1 MTVGQPAAPLGPPRT
16 PPASDAQG
24 LLEGL
29 ASVSEENRNSAAS
42 DLAHIPQTLSEKCA
56 CIGHSLSSL
65 PRGPSPMQWVVPMAL
80 SPDAQAVTDRPACAT
95 NRQTDRQTDS
105 HGPRH
110 STASNRAQR
119 IAQAPPRTHSLHAAT
134 LGRFDDLAAVL
145 LVATPHLYSYS
156 LHAPPSAACARV
168 RFSR

>member
-1 MTVGQPAAPLGPPRT
+1 MPIHDCRPARWDPRRGRLQRRT
-16 PPASDAQG
+16 HKLG

-42 DLAHIPQTLSEKCA
+42 DLAHIPQTISEKCA
-56 CIGHSLSSL
+56 CIGH
-65 PRGPSPMQWVVPMAL
+65 PRGPSPMQWRVPMAL
-80 SPDAQAVTDRPACAT
+80 PPDAQAVTDRPACAT

-145 LVATPHLYSYS
+145 LLPCTRSTH
-156 LHAPPSAACARV
+156 HAPPSAACARV